1 MTDADPGVKSK
12 AGFTPLHMAA
22 QEGHE
27 DCVEMLI
34 ERGADVN
41 VPANNGKNQRVN
53 PYELHTASLG
63 MYKFECKS
71 LLLMFCHK
79 RSVFAYKKRIEIK
92 KNYLTR

>member
-1 MTDADPGVKSK
+1 MDKVPRIQLYTSLMYGFSSGNVLTDADPGVKSK

-41 VPANNGKNQRVN
+41 VPANNG
-53 PYELHTASLG
+53 EEEEEG
-63 MYKFECKS
+63 MYRDFLSYTNIGKT
-71 LLLMFCHK
+71 
-79 RSVFAYKKRIEIK
+79 SV
-92 KNYLTR
+92 NNTNLS

>member
-1 MTDADPGVKSK
+1 MLYLDGVDADAGVKSK

-41 VPANNGKNQRVN
+41 VPASNGK
-53 PYELHTASLG
+53 
-63 MYKFECKS
+63 
-71 LLLMFCHK
+71 
-79 RSVFAYKKRIEIK
+79 
-92 KNYLTR
+92 LT

>member
-1 MTDADPGVKSK
+1 MLLLEFAIDSKSLSIMFMSLDADPSVKSK

-41 VPANNGKNQRVN
+41 VPANNGIYDR
-53 PYELHTASLG
+53 
-63 MYKFECKS
+63 
-71 LLLMFCHK
+71 
-79 RSVFAYKKRIEIK
+79 
-92 KNYLTR
+92 

>member
-1 MTDADPGVKSK
+1 MELFLLYDIYMRFLIDADPGVKSK

-41 VPANNGKNQRVN
+41 VPANNG
-53 PYELHTASLG
+53 
-63 MYKFECKS
+63 
-71 LLLMFCHK
+71 
-79 RSVFAYKKRIEIK
+79 
-92 KNYLTR
+92 

>member
-1 MTDADPGVKSK
+1 MKSK

-41 VPANNGKNQRVN
+41 VPANNGIFLK
-53 PYELHTASLG
+53 Y
-63 MYKFECKS
+63 
-71 LLLMFCHK
+71 
-79 RSVFAYKKRIEIK
+79 
-92 KNYLTR
+92 

>member
-1 MTDADPGVKSK
+1 MLYLDGVDADAGVKSK

-41 VPANNGKNQRVN
+41 VPASNG
-53 PYELHTASLG
+53 ELT
-63 MYKFECKS
+63 YF
-71 LLLMFCHK
+71 
-79 RSVFAYKKRIEIK
+79 I
-92 KNYLTR
+92 